1 MHRLALCVWLAAMI
15 ALTSAAFAFDNGQ
28 YDHVPPDIRA

>member
-1 MHRLALCVWLAAMI
+1 MHRLALCVWLAA
-15 ALTSAAFAFDNGQ
+15 LTGAAFAFDNGQ